1 MKVFIKIRREVLEL
15 HNAITGINN
24 QLQPHLEEAI
34 QRSERIRLIVAFV
47 MESGVKL
54 LVPQLKLAA
63 DRNVPIQ
70 LLTGRYMSIT
80 EPSAIYYLYD
90 QLNRAINI
98 HFYNEKIRSF
108 HPKSYI
114 FDYGNEGEIFVGSS
128 NLSLSALTT
137 GVEWNY
143 RFYRSEHPDDYRHFS
158 NTFDVLFKHY
168 SEPATDDLLK
178 EYALNYKKPVF
189 VRVEDKAAPAVQ
201 LLKPE
206 PRGAQIEALYYLKQ
220 ARLEGINK
228 GIVVAATGVGKT
240 HLAAFDAMP
249 FARVL
254 FVAHREEI
262 VRQAHDIFQTLR
274 PAARLGFYT
283 GEQKDK
289 GADLYF
295 STVQTLS
302 RQENLQAFSHDY
314 FNYIIVD
321 EFHHAA
327 AESYRSVL
335 EYFQPHFLLGLTA
348 TPFRMDNKDI
358 FAICDDNIIYEI
370 SLKQAIERDSLVPFR
385 YYAIYD
391 STDYDRVKTTNGRY
405 VVEDLERELSHANR
419 ADLILDNYHKLAGQ
433 RTLGFCVSIKHAEYM
448 AQYFNDHGIKSVAVH
463 SGASNIEYTINRQN
477 AVEMLKSGEIK
488 VIFAVDIFNEGV
500 DIPLVDTVMF
510 LRPTESYVIFLQQ
523 LGRGL
528 RKYQD
533 KDYLTVIDFIGNYKR
548 AHYVPLLLAGENP
561 WVSQVPVARHP
572 EDYDFPEGCKVI
584 FDLRIINLFKEMA
597 ARDPLP
603 IRMRDT
609 YWNLKQS
616 LCRRPTRVD
625 IYEGSDIPIREYLKD
640 GWLRFLQSVKELDS
654 QEESW
659 LGTAAEEFL
668 KEIEQTRMTKAYK
681 LPTIWTFLRDATII
695 SQVELNDIAE
705 KMQSFYRD
713 QPLHQKDFT
722 NRSNQNW
729 KEWGI
734 KEFARLAKDNPVKFL
749 SQGRFFH
756 YDEINRIMYLDPD
769 VETFLSPKLA
779 AHVDDILNYRRIDY
793 FRKRFTN

>member
-1 MKVFIKIRREVLEL
+1 MG
-15 HNAITGINN
+15 NAITGINN
-24 QLQPHLEEAI
+24 KLQPYLEEAI
-34 QRSERIRLIVAFV
+34 QRAENIRLIVAFV

-63 DRNVPIQ
+63 DRGVPIQ
-70 LLTGRYMSIT
+70 LLTGRYLSVT

-90 QLNRAINI
+90 QLNSAIDI
-98 HFYNEKIRSF
+98 RFYNEAIRSF

-114 FDYGNEGEIFVGSS
+114 LDYGNEGEIFVGSS
-128 NLSLSALTT
+128 NISLSALTT

-158 NTFDVLFKHY
+158 NTFDLLFNHH
-168 SEPATDDLLK
+168 SELATADLLK
-178 EYALNYKKPVF
+178 EYALSYKKPKF
-189 VRVEDKAAPAVQ
+189 VRVEEKTAPTLQ
-201 LLKPE
+201 LPTPE

-240 HLAAFDAMP
+240 HLAAFDAEP
-249 FARVL
+249 FERVL
-254 FVAHREEI
+254 FIAHRDEI
-262 VRQAHDIFQTLR
+262 VRQAHDVFKTLR
-274 PAARLGFYT
+274 PASRLGFYM
-283 GEQKDK
+283 GEHKDE
-289 GADLYF
+289 GADIYF

-302 RQENLQAFSHDY
+302 RQENLQVFSPDY

-335 EYFQPHFLLGLTA
+335 EHFQPQFLLGLTA

-358 FAICDDNIIYEI
+358 FAICDDNVIYEI
-370 SLKQAIERDSLVPFR
+370 SLKQAIERDLLTPFR

-391 STDYDRVKTTNGRY
+391 STDYDQVKSVNGRY
-405 VVEDLERELSHANR
+405 VVEDLERELSHTDR
-419 ADLILDNYHKLAGQ
+419 ADLILSNYHRLAGEK
-433 RTLGFCVSIKHAEYM
+433 TLGFCVSIKHAEFM
-448 AQYFNDHGIKSVAVH
+448 AQYFTDHGIKSAAVH
-463 SGASNIEYTINRQN
+463 SGKPGIDYTIDRHD
-477 AVEMLKSGEIK
+477 AVEMLENGEIK
-488 VIFAVDIFNEGV
+488 AIFAVDIFNEGV
-500 DIPLVDTVMF
+500 DIPVVDTVMF

-548 AHYVPLLLAGENP
+548 AHHVPLLLAGDNP
-561 WVSQVPVARHP
+561 WISQTPVARHP
-572 EDYDFPEGCKVI
+572 EEYNFPEGCTVN

-597 ARDPLP
+597 THDPLP

-609 YWNLKQS
+609 YWRLKQS
-616 LCRRPTRVD
+616 LGRRPTRVD

-640 GWLRFLQSVKELDS
+640 GWLRFLQSMGELDS
-654 QEESW
+654 TEESW
-659 LGTAAEEFL
+659 LGTGAEEFL

-681 LPTIWTFLRDATII
+681 VPTIRTFLRNNTIVPR
-695 SQVELNDIAE
+695 VELNEIAKE
-705 KMQSFYRD
+705 MQSFYRD
-713 QPLHQKDFT
+713 YPLHQKDLS

-729 KEWGI
+729 REWGI
-734 KEFARLAKDNPVKFL
+734 KEFARLARDNPVNFL
-749 SQGRFFH
+749 SRGRFFH
-756 YDEINRIMYLDPD
+756 YDEINRMMYLEPD
-769 VETFLSPKLA
+769 VESYLSPKLA
-779 AHVDDILNYRRIDY
+779 VHIDDILNYRRIDY
-793 FRKRFTN
+793 FRKRFKD